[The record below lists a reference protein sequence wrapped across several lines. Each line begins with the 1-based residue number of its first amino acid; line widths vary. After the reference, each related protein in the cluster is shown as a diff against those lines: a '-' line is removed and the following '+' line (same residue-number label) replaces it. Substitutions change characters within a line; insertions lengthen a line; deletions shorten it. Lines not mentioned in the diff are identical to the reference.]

1 MTYYYYYYGH
11 LRPLVEVGYLD
22 RHQVE
27 LLAARLH
34 LVRVRVRGRGRGRLE
49 GKG

>member
-27 LLAARLH
+27 LLAARLDRH
-34 LVRVRVRGRGRGRLE
+34 LLGRDQVGREPKLVS
-49 GKG
+49 